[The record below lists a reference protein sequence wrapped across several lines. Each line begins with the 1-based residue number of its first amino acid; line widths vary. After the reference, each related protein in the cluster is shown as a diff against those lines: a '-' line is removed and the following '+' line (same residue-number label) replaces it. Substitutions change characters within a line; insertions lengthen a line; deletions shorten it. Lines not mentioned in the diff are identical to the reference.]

1 MSGGEKFI
9 IAIGAVMM
17 LAGLII
23 NFLFGH
29 RIGPRG
35 GKHDPRIPNK
45 HPGLY
50 DILAGALFVGG
61 VLIISTLPD

>member
-9 IAIGAVMM
+9 IAIGTIMVIV
-17 LAGLII
+17 GLLI

-35 GKHDPRIPNK
+35 GEHDPRIPNE

-50 DILAGALFVGG
+50 DILGLALFVGG
-61 VLIISTLPD
+61 ILLISALPD